1 MPEFVLL
8 WTDALLWL
16 VAATALGYAR
26 LARRHA
32 HLAAPWQEVRR
43 QPLAL
48 SAGVVLALYASVA
61 LLDSI
66 HYAPARGEGPVESDV
81 VSVLDTLLSRLRHA
95 SETSY
100 SAPFAAFA
108 HDTQQ
113 VTQPDGTSVRAYPR
127 LEYGGRHLVDPA
139 QDLARDV
146 LLRTLL
152 GGAAG
157 ACCGLLAAWP
167 ARRHLRNQTTD
178 RALRAAAWTVVA
190 AGGVMGAVAALAHGY
205 HVLGTDKVGTDVLY
219 QALKSVRTGLVIGTL
234 TTLITLPF
242 ALALGVMAGYFRGV
256 VDDLVQYLY
265 TTLASIPGV
274 LLVAA
279 CALLLDGYMTRHA
292 DEYAS
297 LVRRADLRLL
307 MLCVILGIT
316 SWTSLCRLL
325 RAEALK
331 LRELD
336 FVWAARALGAR
347 DGRILRQHLLPNVMH
362 IVIIATVIDFSGL
375 VLAEAALTYIEIG
388 VDPSMESWGNLIN
401 AARLELAREPA
412 VWWPLLGA
420 MASMFVLVLSA
431 NLFADA
437 VREAFDPR
445 TRQGVEA

>member
-1 MPEFVLL
+1 MPAMVILS
-8 WTDALLWL
+8 TDALLWL
-16 VAATALGYAR
+16 VVLATLAYVR
-26 LARRHA
+26 QARRHP
-32 HLAAPWQEVRR
+32 HLAAPWREVRR

-48 SAGVVLALYASVA
+48 SAAVVLVLYVAVA
-61 LLDSI
+61 LLDSL
-66 HYAPARGEGPVESDV
+66 HFEHRAGGAQADTDV
-81 VSVLDTLLSRLRHA
+81 ASVLDILLSRLRA
-95 SETSY
+95 GAETSY
-100 SAPFAAFA
+100 SAPLAAFA
-108 HDTQQ
+108 HDSQQ
-113 VTQPDGTSVRAYPR
+113 INQPDGTVVRAYPR
-127 LEYGGRHLVDPA
+127 LQYGGRHLEDPV
-139 QDLARDV
+139 QDRQRDLLARG
-146 LLRTLL
+146 L
-152 GGAAG
+152 GGAA
-157 ACCGLLAAWP
+157 CGLAFGAVLVLP
-167 ARRHLRNQTTD
+167 FRRRIIGARAD
-178 RALRAAAWTVVA
+178 RALRAAAFTCMTLGGLLGSVA
-190 AGGVMGAVAALAHGY
+190 MLAHGY
-205 HVLGTDKVGTDVLY
+205 HVLGTDKVGADVLY

-242 ALALGVMAGYFRGV
+242 ALALGVMAGYFRGFI
-256 VDDLVQYLY
+256 DDLVQYLY

-279 CALLLDGYMTRHA
+279 CALLLDGYMARHA
-292 DEYAS
+292 EAYTS

-336 FVWAARALGAR
+336 FVWAARALGSRNA
-347 DGRILRQHLLPNVMH
+347 RILRHHLLPNVMH
-362 IVIIATVIDFSGL
+362 IVIIATVLDFSGL

-388 VDPSMESWGNLIN
+388 VDPSMESWGNMIN

-420 MASMFVLVLSA
+420 MVSMFLLVLAA

-445 TRQGVEA
+445 TRQTTGS

>member
-1 MPEFVLL
+1 MPLPVVL
-8 WTDALLWL
+8 WTDALLWTVVL
-16 VAATALGYAR
+16 AALGYVR

-32 HLAAPWQEVRR
+32 HLAAPWREVRR
-43 QPLAL
+43 RPLAL
-48 SAGVVLALYASVA
+48 SAGVVLALYVAIA

-66 HYAPARGEGPVESDV
+66 HFTARAGNGRGDTDV
-81 VSVLDTLLSRLRHA
+81 VSVLDTLLSRLRHGT
-95 SETSY
+95 ETSY
-100 SAPFAAFA
+100 SAPLAAFA

-113 VTQPDGTSVRAYPR
+113 VVQPDGTLVRTYPR
-127 LEYGGRHLVDPA
+127 LDYGGRHLTDPTR
-139 QDLARDV
+139 DLGGDV
-146 LLRTLL
+146 LRRAVL
-152 GGAAG
+152 GAG
-157 ACCGLLAAWP
+157 AGVLACLLLVWP
-167 ARRHLRNQTTD
+167 ARRRALGPNPD
-178 RALRAAAWTVVA
+178 RALRAAVATVLVA
-190 AGGVMGAVAALAHGY
+190 GAVLGSVAALAHGY

-242 ALALGVMAGYFRGV
+242 ALALGVMAGYFRGFI
-256 VDDLVQYLY
+256 DDLVQYLY

-279 CALLLDGYMTRHA
+279 CALLLDGYMMRNA
-292 DEYAS
+292 EAYAS
-297 LVRRADLRLL
+297 LMRRADLRLL
-307 MLCVILGIT
+307 MLCLILGIT

-362 IVIIATVIDFSGL
+362 IVIIATVLDFSGL

-388 VDPSMESWGNLIN
+388 VDPSMESWGNMIN

-420 MASMFVLVLSA
+420 MVSMFLLVLSA

-445 TRQGVEA
+445 TREVLSA

>member
-1 MPEFVLL
+1 MLF
-8 WTDALLWL
+8 
-16 VAATALGYAR
+16 R
-26 LARRHA
+26 
-32 HLAAPWQEVRR
+32 
-43 QPLAL
+43 
-48 SAGVVLALYASVA
+48 S
-61 LLDSI
+61 
-66 HYAPARGEGPVESDV
+66 
-81 VSVLDTLLSRLRHA
+81 
-95 SETSY
+95 
-100 SAPFAAFA
+100 
-108 HDTQQ
+108 
-113 VTQPDGTSVRAYPR
+113 
-127 LEYGGRHLVDPA
+127 
-139 QDLARDV
+139 
-146 LLRTLL
+146 
-152 GGAAG
+152 
-157 ACCGLLAAWP
+157 
-167 ARRHLRNQTTD
+167 
-178 RALRAAAWTVVA
+178 
-190 AGGVMGAVAALAHGY
+190 GVMGAVAALAHGY

-234 TTLITLPF
+234 TTLITLPL

-445 TRQGVEA
+445 TRQGLDA